1 MHKKTKEL
9 NELLDIYEIE
19 LCNRIFKYQLKN
31 KIDIEIVF
39 YKENFCHLL
48 GLQHVY
54 KKNKKYLGINGYN
67 KIKNGQL
74 KRSDL
79 KKHNKAEYNKLEIRL
94 DHFDEISNMLRNGHF
109 IKFYQYRTK
118 PLSMIVADFV
128 IFQDK
133 KEYILHLFLRQENS
147 KTNQYSPVSF
157 IVKSDNDRDKE
168 QFIVGQEYKKI
179 ISFEIIETTTEHM

>member
-9 NELLDIYEIE
+9 NELLDIYEME
-19 LCNRIFKYQLKN
+19 LCNRIFKYQLNN

-39 YKENFCHLL
+39 YIENFCHLL

-54 KKNKKYLGINGYN
+54 EKNKKYLGINGYN
-67 KIKNGQL
+67 KIKNCQL

-79 KKHNKAEYNKLEIRL
+79 KKHNKAEYNKLEIKL
-94 DHFDEISNMLRNGHF
+94 NHFDEISSMLRDGKF

-128 IFQDK
+128 IYQDK
-133 KEYILHLFLRQENS
+133 KEYILHLFLRQENR

-157 IVKSDNDRDKE
+157 IVKSDNDNNKE

-179 ISFEIIETTTEHM
+179 TSFEIIETV

>member
-1 MHKKTKEL
+1 MHKKGKEL
-9 NELLDIYEIE
+9 NQLLDINEKE
-19 LCNRIFKYQLKN
+19 LCNHIFKYQLN
-31 KIDIEIVF
+31 YKIDIEIAF

-48 GLQHVY
+48 GLQHIY
-54 KKNKKYLGINGYN
+54 GKNRKYLGINGYD
-67 KIKNGQL
+67 KIKKNQL

-79 KKHNKAEYNKLEIRL
+79 KKHNKAEYNKLQIRL
-94 DHFDEISNMLRNGHF
+94 DYFDEISDMLENGNF

-128 IFQDK
+128 IYQDK

-147 KTNQYSPVSF
+147 RTNQYSPVSF
-157 IVKSDNDRDKE
+157 VVKSDKDDNKE

-179 ISFEIIETTTEHM
+179 TGFEIIETEAA